1 MPDLKVTIAYIAI
14 ERDWNIE
21 DVLDG
26 RPLSNP
32 EAQRDLIEM
41 FQEDLPYIFS
51 NSVIE
56 FSYEQHPGR
65 NTGKLS

>member
-1 MPDLKVTIAYIAI
+1 
-14 ERDWNIE
+14 
-21 DVLDG
+21 
-26 RPLSNP
+26 
-32 EAQRDLIEM
+32 M